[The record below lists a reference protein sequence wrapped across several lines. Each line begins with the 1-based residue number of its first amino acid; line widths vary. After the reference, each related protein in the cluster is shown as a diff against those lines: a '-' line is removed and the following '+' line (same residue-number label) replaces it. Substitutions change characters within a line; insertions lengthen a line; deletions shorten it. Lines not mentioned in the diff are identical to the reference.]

1 MANSR
6 EECLKRVK
14 ENIRE
19 KHCLAWSLFFVS
31 ILLSFMSSFY
41 IAFYT
46 VNNYLA
52 HGSCILY
59 SYALALVLS
68 TLCFGYISA
77 FVFYYLH
84 DYLPMAND
92 ILKDYQLAFAIE
104 KSIYDG
110 ACSFE
115 RMILRN
121 RMVDNNYEELL
132 TEEIIESQTQNEKL
146 VSINQVV
153 WGFARLNKSLIE
165 DGNKALILLHKE
177 VMPMDFILQ
186 TKCLDIYTQLA
197 QKNWALYGND
207 SREVEKKDLQLVLRN
222 FKDSLEIIK
231 SIVEKTEQYVYIKK

>member
-1 MANSR
+1 MDNSK
-6 EECLKRVK
+6 EECLNRVK
-14 ENIRE
+14 DNVRK
-19 KHCLAWSLFFVS
+19 KHCLAWSLFYVS
-31 ILLSFMSSFY
+31 IILSFVSSFY
-41 IAFYT
+41 IAYYT
-46 VNNYLA
+46 INNCLA

-68 TLCFGYISA
+68 TFCVGYISA
-77 FVFYYLH
+77 FIFYYLH
-84 DYLPMAND
+84 DYLPMANE
-92 ILKDYQLAFAIE
+92 ILKDYQIAFAIE

-115 RMILRN
+115 RMILSDRII
-121 RMVDNNYEELL
+121 DNNYAELL
-132 TEEIIESQTQNEKL
+132 TEEIIESQTQNDKL

-153 WGFARLNKSLIE
+153 WGFARLNKMLIE

-207 SREVEKKDLQLVLRN
+207 SREVEKSDLQLVLNN
-222 FKDSLEIIK
+222 FKISLDIIK
-231 SIVEKTEQYVYIKK
+231 SIVERTEQYVYIKK